1 MRKGKANKQKRHFS
15 NNSAF
20 PEGLHLLEAKCNLPL
35 PQHNLLLFMAK
46 SPSAPPPRAPQLL
59 PAVGMLWP
67 WPRGSP
73 GPRTCRAP
81 AAPQLLPVVG
91 MLWPWPRG
99 SPGPRTRRA
108 PAALPGHFGSAPLH
122 VLQAG
127 KHLPLHNG
135 PGPRTPVGFGNSRS
149 SPETFTTPLRSCL
162 PLRVSHR
169 SSCWWQQLIRAKCGY
184 LPPPTLT
191 NAFLKAEFL
200 TAPLRKLQTKAS

>member
-1 MRKGKANKQKRHFS
+1 MRKGKANKQKGHFS

-73 GPRTCRAP
+73 GPRT
-81 AAPQLLPVVG
+81 
-91 MLWPWPRG
+91 
-99 SPGPRTRRA
+99 RRA
-108 PAALPGHFGSAPLH
+108 PAALPGHFGSASLH

-127 KHLPLHNG
+127 KHLPLHNR
-135 PGPRTPVGFGNSRS
+135 PGPRTPVGFGNSCS